1 MKMKFVAPLIAVVV
15 IIVGYWWVRHG
26 ARVEPLPAGG
36 AQVGERTKNAVVAPV
51 AESKVKPIV
60 KVAPVATAVEKPDS
74 GTEVQMPPQTQVP
87 PVPATPKNS
96 ESLLLAAPF
105 SPLDPASEAGKVAA
119 EARVFFGQG
128 QTNAAIDALSAAV
141 KDPACQSGRPELVR
155 MLVSL
160 FLVSDRIGDAQE
172 LCANYVTDDTFGCSA
187 AIIYYLLKERN
198 DPAAVVAWTERM
210 ESLPLSDAARSQ
222 NLGANLI
229 AVTQA
234 GRFDDVI
241 ARVPEIVSRP
251 NDTGNINS
259 LRAVISDMLSRSDF
273 DNAEL
278 LLKAIESA
286 AGEKP
291 EYADF
296 VAFVRQMMK
305 NNQAMKNK

>member
-1 MKMKFVAPLIAVVV
+1 MKMKFLAPLIAVVV
-15 IIVGYWWVRHG
+15 TIVGYWWVRHG

-36 AQVGERTKNAVVAPV
+36 AQVGERTKNAVVSPV
-51 AESKVKPIV
+51 AESRVKPTV
-60 KVAPVATAVEKPDS
+60 KVAPVATAVEKSDS
-74 GTEVQMPPQTQVP
+74 KTEVQVPPQTQVP
-87 PVPATPKNS
+87 PVPATPKRL
-96 ESLLLAAPF
+96 EALFLVAPF
-105 SPLDPASEAGKVAA
+105 SSLDPASEAGKVAA

-128 QTNAAIDALSAAV
+128 QTNAAVDALSAAV
-141 KDPACQSGRPELVR
+141 KDPACQNGRPELVR

-160 FLVSDRIGDAQE
+160 FLVSDRIGDAQD

-187 AIIYYLLKERN
+187 AIISYLLREKN
-198 DPAAVVAWTERM
+198 DPAAVIAWTERM
-210 ESLPLSDAARSQ
+210 ESLQLSDGARSQ

-229 AVTQA
+229 AVIQA

-259 LRAVISDMLSRSDF
+259 LRPVINDLLSRSDF

-278 LLKAIESA
+278 LLKAIEAA

-291 EYADF
+291 DYAEF
-296 VAFVRQMMK
+296 VVFVRQMMK